1 MLFSPPFSED
11 KLSEIDQQA
20 ESDGVGE
27 RMIILESIKVTEINA
42 KDVVSEPCTQ
52 SNEFPVTIFRVL
64 IVVSGSERKRLSY
77 QYSRPNPSISCWAS
91 VTSTVSVPLNRSKDP
106 QDLKRASRAPMV
118 S

>member
-52 SNEFPVTIFRVL
+52 SNEFPVTIFRGL
-64 IVVSGSERKRLSY
+64 IVVSGSERKKIVIPIFKAKPEHQLFGQRE
-77 QYSRPNPSISCWAS
+77 IG
-91 VTSTVSVPLNRSKDP
+91 
-106 QDLKRASRAPMV
+106 RAHDRTP
-118 S
+118 